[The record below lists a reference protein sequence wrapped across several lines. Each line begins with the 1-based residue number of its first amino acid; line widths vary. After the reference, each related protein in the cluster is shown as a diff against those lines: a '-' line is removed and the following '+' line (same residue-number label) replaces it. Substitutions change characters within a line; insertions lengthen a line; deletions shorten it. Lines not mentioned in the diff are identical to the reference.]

1 MTIENELKELTI
13 KKSKS
18 IIATIQSM
26 LNNCIE
32 NDGVKK
38 SMSIYEFL
46 GIEADAIANGYIK
59 EKQTNLSDITYN
71 KLNHLKKFLTLEAN
85 AKELVDFI
93 LKREF
98 EHAQRVAI
106 IANEQTHEDI
116 KIEPSKKMPAYLA
129 LSCDIAGQYV
139 LNDIL
144 PNLIE
149 VDTNSPAD
157 FVIEGNENSKQP
169 TYFNGDALFVIKRRP
184 IAC

>member
-71 KLNHLKKFLTLEAN
+71 KLNHLKKFLTLETN

-98 EHAQRVAI
+98 EQAQRVAI

-139 LNDIL
+139 LNNIL

-149 VDTNSPAD
+149 VDTDSPAD
-157 FVIEGNENSKQP
+157 IVTGINEIVSSQHIS
-169 TYFNGDALFVIKRRP
+169 TGMLYL
-184 IAC
+184 